1 MDTQTT
7 DTQTTDEALIAR
19 FCDAT
24 DDGVRQRCFSVLV
37 ERHGPMV
44 LGVCRRVVGNGAD
57 ADDAAQAVFITLAA
71 KAPSL
76 REHPTLGGWLHR
88 VARHVALRQREAAQ
102 NRSRYE
108 TKQEAQA
115 MTAPPHGLDERL
127 RGELREVLD
136 TALDTLA
143 ERYRVPLVLHYL
155 EGHSQEEVA
164 RLLNMK
170 DGTLASLLSRGR
182 ELLRHQISRKGVT
195 VGSLV
200 LVGMLAAESAASA
213 AVPAAFTCATAK
225 AASAVAAG
233 SFSTAAAAGAA
244 APHVI
249 ALTKGG
255 LSTMA
260 LMKVTAAAVLAVG
273 TLSFGTVAALT
284 MASNATEVPAPVVVT
299 ADPPAPPSPPAP
311 PLPIKPSEPQ
321 NLDQSGAEEAVRS
334 AIRALRTNDAN
345 AFLRRLPDHE
355 QRVAERQWRQMNA
368 ANINP
373 WVAGMFNRVLRV
385 STSADGA
392 QQIETFIMP
401 LLTMANPQ
409 ALSQQLKEMNS
420 AKPPA
425 ASDRRGGGLIGLAVQ
440 SGISAVISGT
450 LANGLETE
458 QIHAFQR
465 WFSALATWLPTSGL
479 NDPAKA
485 HLAATALASAIGK
498 LGVTSMNELEKL
510 ELPQLLD
517 RVALALP
524 ELKRVLS
531 IYGLEIDHALDS
543 VTLATSDLPAHAVD
557 GANTKLVTITVTAFD
572 DTYSLPIK
580 FVEHAGRWQVSA
592 DSPISAWLQPRT
604 GGFDPRAFGGGGQ
617 RGQRVPR
624 GDVPTE
630 PAPAP
635 EANPGF

>member
-1 MDTQTT
+1 MDI
-7 DTQTTDEALIAR
+7 QTTDEALIAR

-24 DDGVRQRCFSVLV
+24 DDGERQRSFSVLV

-44 LGVCRRVVGNGAD
+44 LGVCRRIVGNGAD

-88 VARHVALRQREAAQ
+88 VARHVALRQREATQ

-115 MTAPPHGLDERL
+115 MTAPPDGLDERL

-170 DGTLASLLSRGR
+170 EGTLASLLSRGR

-200 LVGMLAAESAASA
+200 LVGMLAAESSASA
-213 AVPAAFTCATAK
+213 AVPTAFTFATAK

-233 SFSTAAAAGAA
+233 SFSTAAAAGSA

-249 ALTKGG
+249 ALTKSG

-260 LMKVTAAAVLAVG
+260 LVKVTAAAVLAVG

-284 MASNATEVPAPVVVT
+284 MANNPAEIPAPIVVT
-299 ADPPAPPSPPAP
+299 ADPPTPPIA
-311 PLPIKPSEPQ
+311 IKPSEPL

-345 AFLRRLPDHE
+345 AFLRRLPEDE
-355 QRVAERQWRQMNA
+355 QRVAERQWRQMGA
-368 ANINP
+368 ADNNP

-385 STSADGA
+385 STGADGP

-409 ALSQQLKEMNS
+409 ALGQQLKDMNS

-450 LANGLETE
+450 LANGIETE

-485 HLAATALASAIGK
+485 HQAATALASAIGK
-498 LGVTSMNELEKL
+498 LGVTSINELGKL

-543 VTLATSDLPAHAVD
+543 VKLATSDLPANAVD

-580 FVEHAGRWQVSA
+580 LVEHAGRWQVSA
-592 DSPISAWLQPRT
+592 DSPISAWLLPRT

-617 RGQRVPR
+617 RGQRGPR

>member
-44 LGVCRRVVGNGAD
+44 LGVCRRIVGNGAD

-76 REHPTLGGWLHR
+76 REHPTVGGWLHR

-115 MTAPPHGLDERL
+115 MTAPPDGLDERL

-155 EGHSQEEVA
+155 EGHSQGEVA

-170 DGTLASLLSRGR
+170 EGTLASLLSRGR
-182 ELLRHQISRKGVT
+182 ELLRHQISRKGVN

-200 LVGMLAAESAASA
+200 LVGMLAAESSASA
-213 AVPAAFTCATAK
+213 AVPSAFTFATAK

-233 SFSTAAAAGAA
+233 SFSTAAAAGTA

-260 LMKVTAAAVLAVG
+260 LLKVTAAAVLAVG

-284 MASNATEVPAPVVVT
+284 MVNNAAEVPVPVVII
-299 ADPPAPPSPPAP
+299 ADPPAPPSP

-345 AFLRRLPDHE
+345 AFLRRLPEDE
-355 QRVAERQWRQMNA
+355 QRVAERQWRQMST
-368 ANINP
+368 ANNNP
-373 WVAGMFNRVLRV
+373 WVAGIFNRVLRV
-385 STSADGA
+385 STGADGA

-409 ALSQQLKEMNS
+409 ALSQQFKDMNS
-420 AKPPA
+420 AKPSA
-425 ASDRRGGGLIGLAVQ
+425 INDRRGGGLIGLAVQ

-450 LANGLETE
+450 LANGIETE

-485 HLAATALASAIGK
+485 HQAATALASAIGK
-498 LGVTSMNELEKL
+498 LGVTSINELGKL

-543 VTLATSDLPAHAVD
+543 VQLATSDLPANAVD

-580 FVEHAGRWQVSA
+580 LVEHAGRWQVSA
-592 DSPISAWLQPRT
+592 DSPISAWLLPRT
-604 GGFDPRAFGGGGQ
+604 GGFDPRVFGGGGQ
-617 RGQRVPR
+617 RGQRGPR
-624 GDVPTE
+624 GDAPTE
-630 PAPAP
+630 PAPD
-635 EANPGF
+635 ANPGF